1 MQEVLS
7 SSGKGTLCPE
17 NKQHERC
24 MVMTNL
30 LKFLLL
36 AMALVAGNSLA
47 VAAPKATHYQAPR
60 AIFTDQSS
68 GYQPVSPPP
77 WAW

>member
-1 MQEVLS
+1 
-7 SSGKGTLCPE
+7 
-17 NKQHERC
+17 
-24 MVMTNL
+24 MTSI

-47 VAAPKATHYQAPR
+47 VAAPQATHHQAPQ